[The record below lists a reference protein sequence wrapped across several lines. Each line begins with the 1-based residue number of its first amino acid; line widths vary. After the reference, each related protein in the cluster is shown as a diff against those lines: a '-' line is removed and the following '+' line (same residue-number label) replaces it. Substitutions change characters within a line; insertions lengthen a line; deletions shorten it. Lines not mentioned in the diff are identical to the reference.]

1 MYVPSPC
8 WIIARSADPHDEFP
22 AVVVT
27 VKGTET
33 IGFAETSV
41 TENVPDPLVA
51 RNLVDEPINPA
62 PVLCAPETVAIAVNV
77 PVESIS

>member
-1 MYVPSPC
+1 M
-8 WIIARSADPHDEFP
+8 IARSADPHDEFP

-41 TENVPDPLVA
+41 TENVPDPFVA

-62 PVLCAPETVAIAVNV
+62 PIL
-77 PVESIS
+77 